1 MPASRQD
8 TDVKARSI
16 KIGKVATLAAAEE
29 RRLGQLAGRARQH
42 LQDQQDRLGE
52 LNAFRHN
59 YAKKKVGQSTL
70 RAAHWQD
77 YQAFLNRLD
86 TAVRAQ
92 QQLVRDSE
100 RMLETH
106 RKRWI
111 AKRQRLESL
120 ERVLE
125 KYRADERMRDSRREQ
140 KRLDELPNT
149 QSSFQKEE

>member
-1 MPASRQD
+1 M
-8 TDVKARSI
+8 KARSR
-16 KIGKVATLAAAEE
+16 KIGKVASLAAADE
-29 RRLGQLAGRARQH
+29 RRHGQIAGRARQD
-42 LQDQQDRLGE
+42 LEQQVDRLGE

-59 YAKKKVGQSTL
+59 YAKKSTGQSTL

-77 YQAFLNRLD
+77 YQAFLQRLD
-86 TAVRAQ
+86 TAVKAQ
-92 QQLVRDSE
+92 QQIVRDGE

-125 KYRADERMRDSRREQ
+125 KHQAEERIQVSRREQ
-140 KRLDELPNT
+140 KQLDDLPKKRT
-149 QSSFQKEE
+149 AFPKEQ